1 VKIGALYVY
10 PVKSGRGMA
19 VDRWPLDARGLAHDR
34 EYMVVDPEGTFL
46 TQREAPRLALI
57 EPSFEDGRLRVS
69 TPGGTAITAPAGTR
83 EVTVWEHTGPAVDCG
98 DEVADL
104 LSTLLDRPCRL
115 VTTAA
120 EHRRPTEDGCAEIAF
135 ADGYPLLLI
144 SDSSLTE
151 LNRRLPEALPM
162 DRFRPNVV
170 IEHAEPFAEDA
181 WATVDLG
188 DVRVDVLKPCARC
201 AITRVDQATG
211 IRGDGEPLRTLGTFR
226 KAKGGVMFGQNAAHR
241 TTGEL
246 AVGDAVTVRM
256 ARV

>member
-1 VKIGALYVY
+1 
-10 PVKSGRGMA
+10 
-19 VDRWPLDARGLAHDR
+19 
-34 EYMVVDPEGTFL
+34 
-46 TQREAPRLALI
+46 
-57 EPSFEDGRLRVS
+57 
-69 TPGGTAITAPAGTR
+69 
-83 EVTVWEHTGPAVDCG
+83 
-98 DEVADL
+98 
-104 LSTLLDRPCRL
+104 LLDRPCRL